1 MRSEFR
7 HTPRRSLLLLTTVL
21 AAGLRIAAAQA
32 PVLPSAD
39 EVMAQATTKAAAE
52 HKDILLTF
60 SASWCGPCRMFEGF
74 LDDPKIRPIM
84 EKKFVYARL
93 DVGERPSDKRHAD
106 SPGGVKLMSSL
117 GGATAGYPFIVMLDD
132 AGKPIVNSLRPDGR
146 TKDGSNIGYPA
157 LPVEVDWFMQMLQ
170 QAAPSLSPQE
180 TATIRNWLHERG
192 HS

>member
-1 MRSEFR
+1 MRSVA
-7 HTPRRSLLLLTTVL
+7 LLPLIL
-21 AAGLRIAAAQA
+21 AASLQIATAQA

-39 EVMAQATTKAAAE
+39 EVMAQATKQAAAE

-60 SASWCGPCRMFEGF
+60 SASWCGPCRLFEGF
-74 LDDPKIRPIM
+74 LEDRKIRPIM

-93 DVGERPSDKRHAD
+93 DVGELPRDKRHAD

-117 GGATAGYPFIVMLDD
+117 GGASSGYPFIVMLDD
-132 AGKPIVNSLRPDGR
+132 AGKPIANSLRPDARAKG
-146 TKDGSNIGYPA
+146 GSNIGYPA

-192 HS
+192 QN